1 MPAYYFDMEGFKA
14 GERPDPRVDKLITI
28 QYQKIDLTTGKPLDK
43 LHILKEWESSEKDIL
58 KKLYDQFFKPGIP
71 VTQFIPVGLSLNY
84 EYEMMISKLKK
95 YNLGNLTSF
104 DLYHSRPRF
113 DIRSI
118 IVLLNG
124 GEFKGARLDCF
135 SAKKCDGSPMKEW
148 YANKQYDVIDQYIQE
163 ETDAFLNLLQHIIEH
178 RRGLGLM
185 KKAESN
191 QQKPIQVRKAAPQH
205 PKSGPASPSP
215 APQKQVTKKPPAGN
229 TKPQPPRANNSGKPR
244 SHNMK
249 KRSGDPF

>member
-14 GERPDPRVDKLITI
+14 GDRPDPRIDKLITI
-28 QYQKIDLTTGKPLDK
+28 QYQKIDLATGKPLDK

-58 KKLYDQFFKPGIP
+58 KKFYDQFFRPDIH

-84 EYEMMISKLKK
+84 EYEMMLSKLKK
-95 YNLGNLTSF
+95 YNLGNLTSY
-104 DLYHSRPRF
+104 DLYHLRPRF

-118 IVLLNG
+118 IVLLND

-163 ETDAFLNLLQHIIEH
+163 ETEAFLKLLQHLIEH
-178 RRGLGLM
+178 KRGLGLI

-191 QQKPIQVRKAAPQH
+191 QQKPIQVKKVANQPA
-205 PKSGPASPSP
+205 KSGPASPSL
-215 APQKQVTKKPPAGN
+215 AKQKQTPKNLPAGN
-229 TKPQPPRANNSGKPR
+229 VKSQPTQKNNTGKPR
-244 SHNMK
+244 AQDMK
-249 KRSGDPF
+249 KTVW